1 MGEFIT
7 SALLCKMNLS
17 ACVIVS
23 AGWLLLCVIGS
34 AGLAM
39 FFNVTAS
46 QQGVQSIFY
55 GCQADVRAELHD
67 VGFGDFS
74 KLAVKHCLNPVWLAH
89 AHVAHVLNPVFKLV
103 VAFEDY
109 AQVVFHKR
117 EVVIRL
123 FGH

>member
-39 FFNVTAS
+39 FFNVTAN
-46 QQGVQSIFY
+46 Q
-55 GCQADVRAELHD
+55 
-67 VGFGDFS
+67 
-74 KLAVKHCLNPVWLAH
+74 
-89 AHVAHVLNPVFKLV
+89 
-103 VAFEDY
+103 
-109 AQVVFHKR
+109 
-117 EVVIRL
+117 
-123 FGH
+123 